1 MKPLTAATIVALAT
15 LWSAHPASAQDSE
28 ITAAD
33 VVDRETLK
41 EFVHA
46 ALAYA
51 DQAAT
56 LPEYL
61 GVLQEFRVEG
71 RWKHGSTY
79 IFIGIADGTIIF
91 HAANPDLEGVNLW
104 DLEDA
109 NGVKYTQE
117 LIAAAAEGG
126 GFVEYL
132 FDNPEI
138 EGDEEAGSP
147 KVGYAAPYSAF
158 GQDVIVG
165 SGFYPESPATAVA
178 GQSWGWVKGGL
189 WTRSLLTGEVP
200 GTSDWA

>member
-1 MKPLTAATIVALAT
+1 MKRLASATIVALTA
-15 LWSAHPASAQDSE
+15 LWTAAHPASAQDSE

-33 VVDRETLK
+33 VVDRETLRD
-41 EFVHA
+41 FVHA
-46 ALAYA
+46 AMAYA

-71 RWKHGSTY
+71 RWRQGAIY
-79 IFIGIADGTIIF
+79 IFVGAPDGTILF
-91 HAANPDLEGVNLW
+91 HGANPDLEGVNLW

-117 LIAAAAEGG
+117 LVAAAAEGG

-132 FDNPEI
+132 FDNPAI
-138 EGDEEAGSP
+138 EGDEETGSP

-158 GQDVIVG
+158 GQDVVVG
-165 SGFYPESPATAVA
+165 SGFYPESPATAVT
-178 GQSWGWVKGGL
+178 GQSWGRLKARL
-189 WTRSLLTGEVP
+189 
-200 GTSDWA
+200 